1 MSKVYRLCP
10 LLSKNKDKRGLALN
24 GQLKHE
30 DTNLA
35 SSTTLSTQNCGKE
48 VLGILV
54 NYRVKIRLLL
64 ANALSGEIVA
74 ELPFTLTHPKPIEE
88 ESPRIEGKKQVSNF
102 KLKL

>member
-1 MSKVYRLCP
+1 M
-10 LLSKNKDKRGLALN
+10 N

-35 SSTTLSTQNCGKE
+35 SSTTLSSPNCGKD

-64 ANALSGEIVA
+64 TSALSGEIVA

-88 ESPRIEGKKQVSNF
+88 ESPRVDAKRNVSLYIVNVDIHVKYYNYF
-102 KLKL
+102 